1 MVLNERLQ
9 LAQTRSQ
16 GRNDEE
22 IRMTSIA
29 SSGMQCQVE
38 PDSHSPSAITFTA
51 EAPLTLP
58 IALKLA
64 SAAYA
69 FFVAGVNDG
78 SLGAL
83 FPYALRGYRITTGP
97 VAILYCTAFAGW
109 VVAALVGGWVRAF
122 VGSGGVLVL
131 GASLQLV
138 AYALRVWVRSPT
150 KHLS

>member
-1 MVLNERLQ
+1 MDLNETHQ

-22 IRMTSIA
+22 IRTTSRA
-29 SSGMQCQVE
+29 SSGMQYQVE
-38 PDSHSPSAITFTA
+38 QGSHSSSAIMFTA
-51 EAPLTLP
+51 EAPLTRP

-83 FPYALRGYRITTGP
+83 LPYALRGYRITTGP

-109 VVAALVGGWVRAF
+109 VVAALVGGWARAF

-138 AYALRVWVRSPT
+138 AYALRDWVRSPT
-150 KHLS
+150 KHPS